1 MIKLSSAFIV
11 GENQIELGVLQ
22 TLLTAY
28 SPAFTFEITNNDDPQ
43 ADTFLYKLLVTVSNI
58 EETPDM
64 ISFME
69 FLSQKII
76 DVNQQLS

>member
-1 MIKLSSAFIV
+1 MIKLSSAYII
-11 GENQIELGVLQ
+11 GENQVELGVLQ
-22 TLLTAY
+22 TLLAGY
-28 SPAFTFEITNNDDPQ
+28 SSALSFEITDNNDPQ
-43 ADTFLYKLLVTVSNI
+43 ADTFLYKLLVTVSNV